1 MGAIS
6 LSLRAITKGNYEA
19 VCDLDVSEQ
28 QQDYV
33 ACNMWSLVEA
43 QFNSGYSTRAIYLS
57 EQPIGFFMWVQESAH
72 KVSIWRFMIDER
84 YQRQGY
90 GRYALTLAIAEIKEQ
105 PQITEIEICYNPSN
119 PVAKQFYSQFGFIEQ
134 GMDDDEEDML
144 ALLYIENQTP
154 WH

>member
-57 EQPIGFFMWVQESAH
+57 EQPIGFFMWYR
-72 KVSIWRFMIDER
+72 KVRTK
-84 YQRQGY
+84 YQSG
-90 GRYALTLAIAEIKEQ
+90 GL
-105 PQITEIEICYNPSN
+105 
-119 PVAKQFYSQFGFIEQ
+119 
-134 GMDDDEEDML
+134 
-144 ALLYIENQTP
+144 
-154 WH
+154 